1 MLDFGE
7 ELSVWRSISFREIL
21 NNFGNRSEVWTK
33 YYNQV
38 WVIAVF
44 NLFVIVVIAGEVD
57 KDPSPDSSQS
67 LQVRN
72 KVVVRKTSYSFKE
85 SSDVVIK
92 VVIKVLCVSL
102 LIY

>member
-38 WVIAVF
+38 SVIAVF

>member
-7 ELSVWRSISFREIL
+7 ELLLSVGFREIL

-33 YYNQV
+33 YYQQV

-44 NLFVIVVIAGEVD
+44 TLFVIVVIADEVD
-57 KDPSPDSSQS
+57 KGPSPDSSQS

-72 KVVVRKTSYSFKE
+72 KLVVQKTSFRE
-85 SSDVVIK
+85 LSDLVIK
-92 VVIKVLCVSL
+92 VMC
-102 LIY
+102 

>member
-21 NNFGNRSEVWTK
+21 NNFGNRFEVWTK

-44 NLFVIVVIAGEVD
+44 NLFVIVVIAGEID

-72 KVVVRKTSYSFKE
+72 KPVVWKTSYSFKE

>member
-21 NNFGNRSEVWTK
+21 NNFGNRFEVWTK

>member
-21 NNFGNRSEVWTK
+21 NNFGNGSEVWTK

>member
-33 YYNQV
+33 NYNQV

>member
-21 NNFGNRSEVWTK
+21 NNFGNRFEVWTK

-92 VVIKVLCVSL
+92 VVIKVLCMSL